1 MLRVIR
7 MGYLGSFC
15 FHKSGVLSFL
25 WTGFVPNLRRFEFC
39 LRAVQDWKLHQCV
52 RTFLLE
58 NWTNNMSVVHSEQ
71 PCGKILWQLQ
81 YSGCDRLEA
90 RLFFKLVSCCTWQQ
104 LSQMIHCDRKPFYNN
119 YVCTYVT
126 TRLNMRSVWELISN

>member
-1 MLRVIR
+1 MLRLIR

-25 WTGFVPNLRRFEFC
+25 WTGLVPNLRRFEFC

-58 NWTNNMSVVHSEQ
+58 NWTNNMSVAHSEQ
-71 PCGKILWQLQ
+71 PRGKILWQLQ
-81 YSGCDRLEA
+81 YSGCDRFEA
-90 RLFFKLVSCCTWQQ
+90 RLF
-104 LSQMIHCDRKPFYNN
+104 
-119 YVCTYVT
+119 
-126 TRLNMRSVWELISN
+126 LN